1 MARYWARY
9 EERKV
14 GTMATTN
21 ESSKIDSDA
30 DLFNA
35 VRKILNVV
43 SKLPQPLRE
52 KALVTAGASA
62 GVHLSAKSPV

>member
-1 MARYWARY
+1 
-9 EERKV
+9 
-14 GTMATTN
+14 MATTN

-35 VRKILNVV
+35 VRKILNEV

-52 KALVTAGASA
+52 NARVTAGASA